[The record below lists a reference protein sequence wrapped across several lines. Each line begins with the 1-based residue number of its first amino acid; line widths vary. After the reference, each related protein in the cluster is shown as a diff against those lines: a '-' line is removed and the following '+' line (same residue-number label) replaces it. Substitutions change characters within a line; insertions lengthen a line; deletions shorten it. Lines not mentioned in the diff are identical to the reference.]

1 VIETQIELTRKD
13 VLSVPADAAILFL
26 CEGFDEAID
35 GLEAEAAKTLVA
47 ALRRRKFEAGL
58 ASTELV
64 EVPAGRTTRLVV
76 ACGLG
81 RASQLDVAK
90 LQKAAA
96 AATRRVTALK
106 PGTVAAALPDADG
119 MPEALDDERRAWAAL
134 TGLMLGGYRF
144 EEYVTEESRL
154 QVLPETLI
162 VAVGDAHGPAQRALA
177 HAEAVVDGAV
187 VARDLVNEPAGVLN
201 PEIYA
206 KRVQKL
212 AKQLD
217 LEAEVLSRP
226 AIEKL
231 EMRALLEVAK
241 GSDIE
246 PRVVH
251 LVSRPGGGGR
261 PKARVVLVGKGVTFD
276 TGGYNI
282 KGSGNMETMKC
293 DMAGSAAVVGAMV
306 ALAHLEPNVEV
317 HGLIGLVEN
326 MISGRAYRP
335 SDVLVTRSGKTV
347 EVMNTDAEGRLV
359 LADLLDYA
367 CDELHPD
374 VMVDLAT
381 LTGACVVALG
391 PMATGVMSDHEPLR
405 ERVLAAAERAGE
417 MMWPLPLYADYR
429 EQLKSPVAD
438 MKNVGNRWGG
448 ALTAGLFLKEF
459 VKGDVPW
466 VHLDIAGPA
475 FRDSDHPFWGRGGT
489 AAGVATLVELVGG
502 LERRALGAGGRGGGR
517 GRGRG
522 RGRRKKSVR

>member
-1 VIETQIELTRKD
+1 VIETQIELTRKS
-13 VLSVPADAAILFL
+13 VLSVPADVAIVFL
-26 CEGFDEAID
+26 TEGFDEAIE
-35 GLEAEAAKTLVA
+35 GLEPDAAKALA
-47 ALRRRKFEAGL
+47 QALRRRQFKAGL
-58 ASTELV
+58 ASTALV
-64 EVPAGRTTRLVV
+64 EVPAGRGTRLVV
-76 ACGLG
+76 VCGLG
-81 RASQLDVAK
+81 RAGQLDVAK
-90 LQKAAA
+90 LQKAGA
-96 AATRRVTALK
+96 AATRRVTAVEAK
-106 PGTVAAALPDADG
+106 TVAAALPSADG
-119 MPEALDDERRAWAAL
+119 MPEPLDDERRAWATL
-134 TGLMLGGYRF
+134 TGLILGGYRF

-154 QVLPETLI
+154 QTLPETLV
-162 VAVGDAHGPAQRALA
+162 VAVGDAYGPAQRALA
-177 HAEAVVDGAV
+177 SAEAVTDGAV

-201 PEIYA
+201 PETYA
-206 KRVQKL
+206 KRVQQL
-212 AKQLD
+212 AKMLD
-217 LEAEVLSRP
+217 LDVEVLARP

-231 EMRALLEVAK
+231 QMRALLEVAK
-241 GSDIE
+241 GSDVE

-251 LVSRPGGGGR
+251 LVHRPAGSRPKG
-261 PKARVVLVGKGVTFD
+261 RVVLVGKGVTFD

-317 HGLIGLVEN
+317 HGLLGLVEN

-367 CDELHPD
+367 CDELNPD

-391 PMATGVMSDHEPLR
+391 PMATGVMTDHEPLR
-405 ERVLAAAERAGE
+405 TRVLDAAELTGE
-417 MMWPLPLYADYR
+417 MMWPLPLYPDYR

-438 MKNVGNRWGG
+438 MKNVGSRWGG

-466 VHLDIAGPA
+466 VHFDIAGPA
-475 FRDSDHPFWGRGGT
+475 FRDSDHPYWGRGGT
-489 AAGVATLVELVGG
+489 GAGVATLVELVRG
-502 LERRALGAGGRGGGR
+502 LERRALTSNERGPRPGR
-517 GRGRG
+517 
-522 RGRRKKSVR
+522 RGRRRRKSVRR